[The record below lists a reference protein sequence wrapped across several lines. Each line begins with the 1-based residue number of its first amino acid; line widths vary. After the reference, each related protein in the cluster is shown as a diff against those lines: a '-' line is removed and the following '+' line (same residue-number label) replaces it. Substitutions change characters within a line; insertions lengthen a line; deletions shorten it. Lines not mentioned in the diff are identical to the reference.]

1 MGGRSST
8 DSSKQ
13 DGRMGLGLGLAVV
26 FVGGG
31 WRGRERVRLLA
42 GEAQLVKEREETFN
56 GGEIR
61 SLADC

>member
-1 MGGRSST
+1 
-8 DSSKQ
+8 
-13 DGRMGLGLGLAVV
+13 MGLGLGLAVV

-61 SLADC
+61 SLAEC